1 MPFTGNI
8 VGVAAPDEEPQPA
21 LTGVT
26 SPAEGSPVL
35 APNATENAFANAVY
49 GIPGMG
55 VGLVDTMGQSIGVFN
70 KDTVEKSM
78 ASVLGNGNFT
88 DFYSRNKTPL
98 RAGGEIAGLLLPGTA
113 ALKVIKGVRMA
124 REAAGAA
131 SLLNN
136 GGKFSIAADI
146 LLGSS
151 AELTAVEQGVG
162 AAAFKEASSNFGV
175 FAGKTFATQD
185 VAAAKKAYYTARLM
199 DSARNTVAFEV
210 GTRALFNKSEVFF
223 PADYTLSD
231 QAKWGV
237 AGLAGGAALD
247 LAVGRYAIRSIIKAQ
262 AAKAMAMKPEAV
274 TDVSNVLFRAGDRGP
289 GLAQMA
295 ATKNFAQSAIDASA
309 NATLALNSRQD
320 INVVNGVLKKNLEAA
335 AKDTHPIL
343 PKAELTPQQV
353 DLGINALQKNETTF
367 LFATKLGQ
375 LPPDQGE
382 FYASLNDAKHEALT
396 KLNRAQLAG
405 DDLTKKGL
413 TTKSTELLDKALI
426 DYNTTLDAAHEIH
439 YVIEPDSRVNVY
451 ANRAPN
457 WLDANSF
464 TDIKRNTY
472 QVETTQIDPK
482 TGKLAKVG
490 RSKLTVGGDTP
501 LTLHDDFRIE
511 LPQNINADDSVIK
524 SPSLS
529 QEGYSALYAA
539 TSKLIKEWKP
549 ADGQRFILNEELPWR
564 QTEAT
569 LALANAHPEAEALI
583 DYRGDFT
590 DARDAMFHVLD
601 QKYQEFNKLMDRVE
615 RHPVTAPAALQRSVK
630 ITPAE
635 VFQRLNLPDPLLT
648 STHPMVNTFAAAR
661 LEGQTNLRD
670 MFINKRSLLPQ
681 EDHPLDLFR
690 AAVKE
695 NTDGEAGA
703 HADVTVG
710 PLLSQGTVDANG
722 KLTAVPPI
730 FVAAK
735 STPSLSF
742 SETKLHAMLE
752 TRRDLQMAR
761 LAQVDPQTAPLVSM
775 VGKEVAGNPAGGAA
789 RDVQSL
795 HDGLFSGHANVVP
808 LDRITEQSS
817 TLKAVQLI
825 AQNTDKQIDNYVAA
839 LSAPV
844 LTPKVGSLLKPNN
857 KAALFDFNRVEQ
869 SYRHGWDIKKLEPAP
884 NGGVRFVL
892 NDTKMNDQLRAKF
905 FGDHDIPEGMQNY
918 MPDMSV
924 AARKSGFIPLT
935 VSPEAGDVASE
946 ISKMS
951 RQSGIENNALRIAL
965 GQRSL
970 KIRDF
975 HLPTPELFKEGTYF
989 IRNSAGDVIATYT
1002 GDTAN
1007 ENKRRAITDAANL
1020 KAATGEEH
1028 IVASMMEVQH
1038 EHSVFDRNFQ
1048 NVINYSDQLAKSG
1061 TAIKGGLAHATI
1073 DTGPQT
1079 LIDMVKS
1086 LHQQFMSVGVR
1097 TRAAVFE
1104 PELNY
1109 AKQASEVTGKL
1120 DLKNSNVFD
1129 KYTAMMFSRPVAG
1142 PDSPFKAVYNT
1153 VEDVSDRMISW
1164 VMGNI
1169 MSNSQNTKVATDG
1182 KGLKALI
1189 GKQSTENEMAQFK
1202 HALSDW
1208 SPFQTTQ
1215 DFLDSTYKQSIQPSA
1230 RKYMAKLSLIS
1241 STMSLRFLDEGS
1253 FVNNILGTAVALPAV
1268 TSSMRKLPNE
1278 SVDEWLG
1285 RTAAWGSRYTQNTM
1299 TFSPNKAMANAA
1311 KKYWSGELTEPMKDA
1326 ASMGYFKTEYAAL
1339 AEVLTNPAHG
1349 GKGQFEKWVD
1359 FASKGADQSE
1369 IWSRKIAWGVGYSIA
1384 KDLHQFEDKRS
1395 IYLFA
1400 NNFVNET
1407 IGNYSASNKPAM
1419 FQGAVG
1425 LPLGAFQTWMFN
1437 FYRRL
1442 YGYIERGDIKSLGAQ
1457 YATQASLFGAKSVP
1471 GWSLWNQF
1479 MMTSENGADD
1489 TSTRIERKF
1498 PVGVREMLLNG
1509 SLSGIPAM
1517 FGYDSPAFYSR
1528 GSVDMTAA
1536 PPTLLD
1542 ASKAP
1547 PIQFLANTYKGITA
1561 TIDNIFGAG
1570 HFSMQQQEEIL
1581 ANFTT
1586 NRALKSIME
1595 MAANA
1600 KTDQRGDVIQYGT
1613 RDAVHIASAI
1623 LGATSSST
1631 RHLQEAYSH
1640 QKAVEVT
1647 QADLRAKLNDHTR
1660 ALMRGGEF
1668 GVSDLQDIV
1677 KDYTSSGGNP
1687 AYLGEWLRNTEATAV
1702 TPKAQAKM
1710 EELGRSGKYL
1720 EFLNMLATMQSH

>member
-1 MPFTGNI
+1 MSSPGNV
-8 VGVAAPDEEPQPA
+8 VGVIPMQDEGPQPSD
-21 LTGVT
+21 LSVGQPEVT
-26 SPAEGSPVL
+26 SSPVL
-35 APNATENAFANAVY
+35 SPNAHETMDRVALY
-49 GIPGMG
+49 GLPGLG
-55 VGLVDTMGQSIGVFN
+55 TGLIDTMGQSVGLF
-70 KDTVEKSM
+70 KDDTVQKSLN
-78 ASVLGNGNFT
+78 SIIGPNGFS
-88 DFYSRNKTPL
+88 DFYSRNREPL
-98 RAGGEIAGLLLPGTA
+98 RAGGEIAGLMIPGTIG
-113 ALKVIKGVRMA
+113 LKVLKGVRIA
-124 REAAGAA
+124 REGLGAA
-131 SLLNN
+131 SFLNN
-136 GGKFSIAADI
+136 GGKISAVADI

-151 AELTAVEQGVG
+151 AELTTLEQGVG
-162 AAAFKEASSNFGV
+162 KAAFAATQDMGV
-175 FAGKTFATQD
+175 FAGKTFSTTA
-185 VAAAKKAYYTARLM
+185 VADAKKAYYTARLI
-199 DSARNTVAFEV
+199 DSARNTAVFEAT
-210 GTRALFNKSEVFF
+210 TRALYNKSEVFF

-237 AGLAGGAALD
+237 AGLVGGAALD
-247 LAVGRYAIRSIIKAQ
+247 LAVGRYAVRSIIKAQ
-262 AAKAMAMKPEAV
+262 AAKAMASAPNAAKDV
-274 TDVSNVLFRAGDRGP
+274 TDVLFRANDRGP
-289 GLAQMA
+289 GLAQFA
-295 ATKNFAQSAIDASA
+295 ATKNYAQSAIDAAA
-309 NATLALNSRQD
+309 NPTLALNSRQD
-320 INVVNGVLKKNLEAA
+320 INIVNGVLKKNLEAA
-335 AKDTHPIL
+335 ATDPHPIL
-343 PKAELTPQQV
+343 PKAQLSPQQV
-353 DLGINALQKNETTF
+353 DLGINALQKNETSF

-375 LPPDQGE
+375 LPEDQGE
-382 FYASLNDAKHEALT
+382 FYKELNDAKYKASST
-396 KLNRAQLAG
+396 LNRAQLEGDRLALKNPVAG
-405 DDLTKKGL
+405 AKM
-413 TTKSTELLDKALI
+413 LDTALSDFNAI
-426 DYNTTLDAAHEIH
+426 NDAAHEIH
-439 YVIEPDSRVNVY
+439 YVIEPDARVNVY

-457 WLDANSF
+457 WLDQNTFA
-464 TDIKRNTY
+464 DIKRSTY
-472 QVETTQIDPK
+472 QVETSKVDPN
-482 TGKLAKVG
+482 TGKLATVG
-490 RSKLTVGGDTP
+490 RSKLTIGGDTP
-501 LTLHDDFRIE
+501 LTLHDDFRVE
-511 LPQNINADDSVIK
+511 LPNTNIANPDAVVK
-524 SPSLS
+524 TPALS
-529 QEGYSALYAA
+529 QDGYSALYAA
-539 TSKLIKEWKP
+539 TSKLIQDWKP
-549 ADGQRFILNEELPWR
+549 AEGQRFPLNEGLPWR
-564 QTEAT
+564 QIEAT
-569 LALANAHPEAEALI
+569 LALANTHPEAEALI
-583 DYRGDFT
+583 DYTGDFSN
-590 DARDAMFHVLD
+590 AKDAMFHVLD
-601 QKYQEFNKLMDRVE
+601 QKYQEFNTLMDKVE
-615 RHPVTAPAALQRSVK
+615 RAPITAPAALLRSIK
-630 ITPAE
+630 ITPAQ

-648 STHPMVNTFAAAR
+648 SPHPIVNTFAAAR
-661 LEGQTNLRD
+661 LEGQTNLQD
-670 MFINKRSLLPQ
+670 MFVNKRSLLPQ

-695 NTDGEAGA
+695 NTDGESAP

-710 PLLSQGTVDANG
+710 PLLTQTDG
-722 KLTAVPPI
+722 KPI

-742 SETKLHAMLE
+742 SEAKIHSMLE
-752 TRRDLQMAR
+752 SRRDLQMAR
-761 LAQVDPQTAPLVSM
+761 LAQIDPKTAPLVSM
-775 VGKEVAGNPAGGAA
+775 VGQNVAGNPAGAAA

-825 AQNTDKQIDNYVAA
+825 AQDTDKKIDNYVAA

-857 KAALFDFNRVEQ
+857 KAALFDFNRIEQ
-869 SYRHGWDIKKLEPAP
+869 SYRHGWDIKKVEPAP
-884 NGGVRFVL
+884 NGGVRFLL
-892 NDTKMNDQLRAKF
+892 NESKMNDALLAKF
-905 FGDHDIPEGMQNY
+905 FDGHDIPQAAKGY

-924 AARKSGFIPLT
+924 AARKAGYVPLT
-935 VSPEAGDVASE
+935 VSPEAGDVANE

-989 IRNSAGDVIATYT
+989 IRNSAGDVVATYT

-1007 ENKRRAITDAANL
+1007 ENMRRAVQDAAAL
-1020 KAATGEEH
+1020 KAATGEPH

-1164 VMGNI
+1164 VMGHI
-1169 MSNSQNTKVATDG
+1169 MSGSENTKIATDG

-1202 HALSDW
+1202 HQLSDW

-1215 DFLDSTYKQSIQPSA
+1215 DFLDSTYKQAIQPST
-1230 RKYMAKLSLIS
+1230 RKYLAGLSKVS
-1241 STMSLRFLDEGS
+1241 STMSLRFLDAGS
-1253 FVNNILGTAVALPAV
+1253 AVNNLLGVVTAMPAV
-1268 TSSMRKLPNE
+1268 VSSMRRLPGE
-1278 SVDEWLG
+1278 PEETWLA
-1285 RTAAWGSRYTQNTM
+1285 RTAAWSSRYSSETA
-1299 TFSPNKAMANAA
+1299 TFSPLKAMANVA
-1311 KKYWSGELTEPMKDA
+1311 KSYWAGELTEPMSRA
-1326 ASMGYFKTEYAAL
+1326 ASMGYFEPEYAAL
-1339 AEVLTNPAHG
+1339 AKVLSNPSHG
-1349 GKGQFEKWVD
+1349 GKGQIERWTD
-1359 FASKGADQSE
+1359 YASYLADHSE
-1369 IWSRKIAWGVGYSIA
+1369 ILSRKISWGIGYHIA
-1384 KDLHQFEDKRS
+1384 NDLHQFEDDRS
-1395 IYLFA
+1395 KFLFA
-1400 NNFVNET
+1400 NNFVNEA

-1437 FYRRL
+1437 FYRRM

-1471 GWSLWNQF
+1471 GFGLWNQF

-1528 GSVDMTAA
+1528 GSVDMTAP

-1547 PIQFLANTYKGITA
+1547 PIQFLANTYKAVTA

-1613 RDAVHIASAI
+1613 RDAIHVASAL
-1623 LGATSSST
+1623 LGATPSST

-1640 QKAVEVT
+1640 QQQVEVT
-1647 QADLRAKLNDHTR
+1647 QSDLRAKLNDHTR

-1668 GVSDLQDIV
+1668 GVSDLQDVV
-1677 KDYTSSGGNP
+1677 KDYVGSGGNP
-1687 AYLGEWLRNTEATAV
+1687 AYLGEWLRNTEATSV

-1710 EELGRSGKYL
+1710 EELGRSGKFL
-1720 EFLNMLATMQSH
+1720 EFMNMLATIQQH